1 MLSLFKASYNIAMK
15 ILRTDYMSGGNK
27 AKGSN
32 TINNALHKYVMAPEL
47 IPNLIP
53 TLEIN
58 ILSHDE
64 DGLMLVQPP
73 VRREITSW

>member
-1 MLSLFKASYNIAMK
+1 
-15 ILRTDYMSGGNK
+15 MSGGNK

-58 ILSHDE
+58 ILSHE
-64 DGLMLVQPP
+64 DGKWVD
-73 VRREITSW
+73 T